1 MNNNSNK
8 SFNDLVS
15 KMEQLKESEQGK
27 LKGGFSSVSGNG
39 FSDDLGFDQT
49 TNTCTIKNKNRG
61 TGCAGCS
68 A

>member
-39 FSDDLGFDQT
+39 FSDDLGFDYGRLYFYFKSTYVQ
-49 TNTCTIKNKNRG
+49 IL
-61 TGCAGCS
+61 
-68 A
+68 